1 MTLYDAGNVILWSSV
16 LSHCWPSTED
26 RKMKLLLL
34 MNVDAVQCVIN
45 AAAAG
50 EYVANN
56 TRLSQAAPMIEHVVI
71 YQFDASS
78 DLELS
83 LAVDDRVWVSAIQSH
98 RAASAGLVS
107 RCRAL

>member
-1 MTLYDAGNVILWSSV
+1 MMPGQQ
-16 LSHCWPSTED
+16 CQSTED
-26 RKMKLLLL
+26 RKMTLLLL

-45 AAAAG
+45 AAAAAG

-78 DLELS
+78 DIELS
-83 LAVDDRVWVSAIQSH
+83 LAVDDRVWVSDIQSH
-98 RAASAGLVS
+98 RAAFCWS
-107 RCRAL
+107 CF